1 MIFLSSPA
9 QLHLQLVHLSTDF
22 FKNIEMTSLTGAAM
36 GRSIPVEHDET
47 GDWSPFPQHSL
58 EEALDPSGENIE
70 NLVPIGS
77 YPSQMASHSLTRQS
91 CFCKHLNRVDYN
103 NADLEAYDH
112 NHLQRC
118 QDSRRE
124 IPPGPF
130 TESTASSELH
140 ILSIDK
146 RNQLLRSRP
155 SADSPDTGHNSSG
168 LQQSSSDISQ
178 NSSGESQEKAN
189 LNQTQHN
196 RAPVDLRTEDAGYD
210 SQPLDPMGIR
220 QLEPPLPLTS
230 VFNLQDLPRPLM
242 SRELPQ
248 MDPQPYPVF
257 PQLAHPSPQSQW
269 HPRYY
274 IPGNLHCQNP
284 YGQTRYQHFAHPPQ
298 PRLPV
303 PGPCVRA
310 IHPGRQIIPNY
321 SSPPSPKCNEERLPE
336 SESSSGEFQRLYGQ
350 FQNQLLHGGASSKAY
365 GPPDSM
371 AQPNGPP
378 CPAAIP
384 RHPSNFAV
392 RGTLRTSNLPE
403 ELRKVF
409 ITYSVDTAEEVMK
422 FVNFLFVN
430 GFQTAIDIF
439 EDTVRGIDIIK
450 WMERYLSDK
459 TVMIIIAISPKYKQ
473 DVEGAE
479 SQLDKD
485 EHGLHTKYI
494 HRMMQIEFIQQG
506 SMNFRFIPVLFPNA
520 KKEHVP
526 TWLQNTHIYNWP
538 QNKKN
543 ILLRLLRE
551 EEYVA
556 PPIGPLPTLQVVPL

>member
-1 MIFLSSPA
+1 MDFWTRE
-9 QLHLQLVHLSTDF
+9 LHSCHLLLVYIST
-22 FKNIEMTSLTGAAM
+22 EMNSLKGTPVA
-36 GRSIPVEHDET
+36 RSIPVEIDET
-47 GDWSPFPQHSL
+47 GNWSPFPEHSL
-58 EEALDPSGENIE
+58 EEALKPSGENIE
-70 NLVPIGS
+70 NLGS
-77 YPSQMASHSLTRQS
+77 SPHQMSSHSLVGQS
-91 CFCKHLNRVDYN
+91 CFYKHLNHVNYH
-103 NADLEAYDH
+103 NAVLEKYDH
-112 NHLQRC
+112 NLQRC
-118 QDSRRE
+118 PDSRRP
-124 IPPGPF
+124 IISGPSSEAA
-130 TESTASSELH
+130 TSSELH
-140 ILSIDK
+140 PLPIDRTSK
-146 RNQLLRSRP
+146 LFRSQP
-155 SADSPDTGHNSSG
+155 SVGSADMGHNCNS
-168 LQQSSSDISQ
+168 LQRVTSDIPQ
-178 NSSGESQEKAN
+178 NSLGESQGNAKSSQP
-189 LNQTQHN
+189 LDN
-196 RAPVDLRTEDAGYD
+196 RPLDQRTDDAGYD
-210 SQPLDPMGIR
+210 SQPLDVMGIR

-242 SRELPQ
+242 SKEFPQ

-257 PQLAHPSPQSQW
+257 PQMPHLNTSPQAQW

-274 IPGNLHCQNP
+274 IPGGQAP
-284 YGQTRYQHFAHPPQ
+284 YRHVIQPPQ
-298 PRLPV
+298 LQLPI
-303 PGPCVRA
+303 PGPCVRVV
-310 IHPGRQIIPNY
+310 HPARQIIPNY
-321 SSPPSPKCNEERLPE
+321 SSPYSPKCNEEWLPQRE
-336 SESSSGEFQRLYGQ
+336 TSSAELQRYYGQ
-350 FQNQLLHGGASSKAY
+350 LQNQLLDGQATSQAY
-365 GPPDSM
+365 GAYDDMYRCP
-371 AQPNGPP
+371 QVNNPP

-384 RHPSNFAV
+384 RPLSNFAV
-392 RGTLRTSNLPE
+392 RGALRTSNLPE

-409 ITYSVDTAEEVMK
+409 ITYSVDTAVEVMK

>member
-1 MIFLSSPA
+1 MASSTGNMI
-9 QLHLQLVHLSTDF
+9 
-22 FKNIEMTSLTGAAM
+22 
-36 GRSIPVEHDET
+36 GRSIPVEVDET
-47 GDWSPFPQHSL
+47 GTWSPFPEHSL
-58 EEALDPSGENIE
+58 EEALESSGENRE
-70 NLVPIGS
+70 NLVPRES
-77 YPSQMASHSLTRQS
+77 CPWQVSSHSVSGQTHFYRFPNHVDCHNIVLEE
-91 CFCKHLNRVDYN
+91 CDYN
-103 NADLEAYDH
+103 
-112 NHLQRC
+112 LQKQC
-118 QDSRRE
+118 QDSGRGM
-124 IPPGPF
+124 PPDPSS
-130 TESTASSELH
+130 ESATSLASSSEIQ

-146 RNQLLRSRP
+146 TNKLLRSQLL
-155 SADSPDTGHNSSG
+155 SESPDAGHNSSSVHRG
-168 LQQSSSDISQ
+168 SSDICQ
-178 NSSGESQEKAN
+178 NSFGESQETTKSS
-189 LNQTQHN
+189 QTQDN
-196 RAPVDLRTEDAGYD
+196 RPPLDLTTEDAGYD
-210 SQPLDPMGIR
+210 SEPLDVMGIK

-230 VFNLQDLPRPLM
+230 VFNLQDFPRPLM
-242 SRELPQ
+242 STQFPQ
-248 MDPQPYPVF
+248 AGHQPYPVL
-257 PQLAHPSPQSQW
+257 PPMPHPNASPQAQW
-269 HPRYY
+269 HSRC
-274 IPGNLHCQNP
+274 IPGDICCQNP
-284 YGQTRYQHFAHPPQ
+284 YGQTPYQHFARHPQLQHPI
-298 PRLPV
+298 
-303 PGPCVRA
+303 PGPCMRGV
-310 IHPGRQIIPNY
+310 HPARQIIPNY
-321 SSPPSPKCNEERLPE
+321 SSPYSPKCNEERLPQRE
-336 SESSSGEFQRLYGQ
+336 ISSPEGHRPHGQ
-350 FQNQLLHGGASSKAY
+350 LQNQLLDGRALSNTHGAY
-365 GPPDSM
+365 EDINRYLPDCMARVNNPPY
-371 AQPNGPP
+371 PGI
-378 CPAAIP
+378 IP
-384 RHPSNFAV
+384 RPPSNSAV

-409 ITYSVDTAEEVMK
+409 ITYSVDTAADIMK